1 MNPSFLNNSLAF
13 PVIQIPALSP
23 NPIFIHP
30 LNKKEK
36 VNMIILII
44 TLV

>member
-30 LNKKEK
+30 LNKKK
-36 VNMIILII
+36 VYMIILIT